1 MVMARRTQT
10 LVQLTDELV
19 ALLDERAA
27 RQRRSRSDL
36 IREAI
41 EGFLGDDAEAHVSR
55 QIVAGYERIPQEGDD
70 LENWARRGALDLID
84 EEPW

>member
-1 MVMARRTQT
+1 MVMARTQT

-41 EGFLGDDAEAHVSR
+41 ESFLSEDADAAISR
-55 QIVAGYERIPQEGDD
+55 QIVAGYERVPQEQDE
-70 LENWARRGALDLID
+70 LEQWARRAGRDLVD
-84 EEPW
+84 VEPW

>member
-1 MVMARRTQT
+1 MVIPRRTQT

-27 RQRRSRSDL
+27 KQRRSRSDL
-36 IREAI
+36 IREAV
-41 EGFLGDDAEAHVSR
+41 ESFLGDDAEGEISR
-55 QIVAGYERIPQEGDD
+55 QIVAGYRRTPQGGDD
-70 LENWARRGALDLID
+70 LEKWARGGARDMID

>member
-1 MVMARRTQT
+1 MVIGRTQT

-36 IREAI
+36 IREAL
-41 EGFLGDDAEAHVSR
+41 EAFLAEDAEAVVSR
-55 QIVAGYERIPQEGDD
+55 EIVAGYERVPQDEDG
-70 LENWARRGALDLID
+70 LERWARRGARDLVE